1 MFLYALFFCIF
12 GVFYAFIK
20 SRFHPS
26 WYSVYEIIIITLFGI
41 FMGGFRTQK
50 NSIDP
55 KRAKPNEGMCRSLK
69 YTVITFCSLF
79 LAAMFICWGM
89 DFSFH
94 LNPVLICIGLVV
106 GLLGGLGANESSGV
120 VCIQHFT
127 LRQILH
133 QKGRIPWNYA
143 KFLDFASDR
152 LLMKKVGGGY
162 VFFHRMLMEHFAQM
176 QEDGRR
182 S

>member
-1 MFLYALFFCIF
+1 MIHHFYLPTILLSALLGGAIFSSIDTKIKPVESIKLSLNKMFLYALFFCIF

-69 YTVITFCSLF
+69 YTVITF
-79 LAAMFICWGM
+79 
-89 DFSFH
+89 
-94 LNPVLICIGLVV
+94 
-106 GLLGGLGANESSGV
+106 
-120 VCIQHFT
+120 
-127 LRQILH
+127 
-133 QKGRIPWNYA
+133 
-143 KFLDFASDR
+143 
-152 LLMKKVGGGY
+152 
-162 VFFHRMLMEHFAQM
+162 
-176 QEDGRR
+176 
-182 S
+182 